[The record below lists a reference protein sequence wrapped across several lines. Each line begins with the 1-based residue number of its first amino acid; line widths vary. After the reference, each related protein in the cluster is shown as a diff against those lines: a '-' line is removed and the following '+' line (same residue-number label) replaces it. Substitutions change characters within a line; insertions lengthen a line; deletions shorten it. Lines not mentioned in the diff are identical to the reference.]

1 MGAEVIGRFYA
12 ALDEMVALLQGLP
25 DSEPDAG

>member
-1 MGAEVIGRFYA
+1 MGAEAIGRFYA
-12 ALDEMVALLQGLP
+12 TLGDMVALLQGLP